1 MNINRPVIINQQNKN
16 RFQSFI
22 VFEVASPRI
31 NPSDI
36 LFTGE
41 ELVERIQSLT
51 EYVWS
56 QSSIEYM
63 IIQNRLKKINQ
74 MLDLVNNYENIIVT
88 KFLDKIWR
96 RYSYISNLG
105 ELMIDLPTFETIF
118 PEYKD
123 SKDIIATRIDD
134 TFDELLDDIDDN
146 SSDDNA
152 TTENSSEN
160 ETNEKSKTKESVSK

>member
-1 MNINRPVIINQQNKN
+1 MNINRPVIINQENKS

-36 LFTGE
+36 LFTGT
-41 ELVERIQSLT
+41 ELVDRVQSLT

-74 MLDLVNNYENIIVT
+74 MLDLVSNYDTIIVT

-105 ELMIDLPTFETIF
+105 EVMIDLPTFETIF
-118 PEYKD
+118 PEFKE
-123 SKDIIATRIDD
+123 KKEIIANRIDD
-134 TFDELLDDIDDN
+134 NFDE
-146 SSDDNA
+146 
-152 TTENSSEN
+152 
-160 ETNEKSKTKESVSK
+160 